1 MSQQW
6 AFSLTDKCI
15 VLEDDVVPSPS
26 FFAFCKEMLDRYEN
40 DERIGMIAG
49 FNIDEKTPDIGTD
62 SYFFTTNFSIWGW
75 ASWSR
80 VISKRRDDYAFLD
93 SPEAVAKL
101 EALTRERRLRKDFL
115 PMCRAHKAQGKA
127 FFETIFHAQLLLQS
141 QLSIMPAVNMVNN
154 IGVANEST
162 HFAGSVATLPRGYRR
177 IFTMKR
183 LDLSFPLHHPEYIVD
198 HVAYRKRVY
207 RTMAWR
213 HPLVKV
219 GRSLEELFINL
230 RHGQWSRI
238 FGAVANR
245 LRIASGKREFK

>member
-1 MSQQW
+1 MPGIEACRRVVENIDWPCEVHRLYQEKKLWLRPLWLYVAAMGFLAHRQMYRS
-6 AFSLTDKCI
+6 
-15 VLEDDVVPSPS
+15 EDDVVPSPS
-26 FFAFCKEMLDRYEN
+26 FFPFCKEMLDRYEN

-162 HFAGSVATLPRGYRR
+162 HFAGSVATLPRGYRP
-177 IFTMKR
+177 
-183 LDLSFPLHHPEYIVD
+183 S
-198 HVAYRKRVY
+198 
-207 RTMAWR
+207 
-213 HPLVKV
+213 
-219 GRSLEELFINL
+219 
-230 RHGQWSRI
+230 SR
-238 FGAVANR
+238 
-245 LRIASGKREFK
+245 